1 MSAEPEVVHRSVPAR
16 WDTLEWLWAIVS
28 QKSHFIGD
36 PLPHRKPVLQAKQRP
51 DVGATPALAD
61 DSVELKRGMELLV
74 QRPDFF

>member
-1 MSAEPEVVHRSVPAR
+1 M
-16 WDTLEWLWAIVS
+16 S